1 MTIIK
6 NSFGLNFT
14 PWWPFPW
21 FYSPCPPLHLGSKS
35 HVPRSTLVLLPMSP
49 VHLGSTPHVPR
60 PPWFYFS
67 CPPLRLGSIPHVPSS
82 ILVLL
87 PISHA
92 PPWFYGYHP
101 SHPLPLAL
109 LPLPPRSTAPVSHS
123 PWFYSPFSR
132 TLDSTPLVLLPQSPT
147 HLGSTPSA
155 PPVLLPL
162 SPTPLGST
170 PSFPLYPWFYSPRFY
185 SRCPPLPLVL
195 PQVLHSPCYYWKSS
209 QNLISNCACLWF
221 ILQLLNS

>member
-1 MTIIK
+1 M
-6 NSFGLNFT
+6 S
-14 PWWPFPW
+14 PAPPR
-21 FYSPCPPLHLGSKS
+21 FYSPCPPF
-35 HVPRSTLVLLPMSP
+35 TLVLLPMSP
-49 VHLGSTPHVPR
+49 VYLGSTFHVPR
-60 PPWFYFS
+60 S
-67 CPPLRLGSIPHVPSS
+67 T
-82 ILVLL
+82 LVLL

-170 PSFPLYPWFYSPRFY
+170 PSFPLYPWFYSPMFY
-185 SRCPPLPLVL
+185 SRCPPLPLSSTPSPPL
-195 PQVLHSPCYYWKSS
+195 P
-209 QNLISNCACLWF
+209 
-221 ILQLLNS
+221 LLLLKELPKCNI